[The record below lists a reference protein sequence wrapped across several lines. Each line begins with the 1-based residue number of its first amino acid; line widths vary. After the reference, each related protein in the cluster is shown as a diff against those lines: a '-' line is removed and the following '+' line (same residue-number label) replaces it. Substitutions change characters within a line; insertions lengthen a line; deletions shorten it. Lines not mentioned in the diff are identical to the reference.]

1 VSTTNYTQNKVPTSA
16 LVGIIILEEEWIRRK
31 PSMFHLKTI
40 GCDAY
45 VHIPKMNTSKLDV
58 KNKKCT
64 QWGIMIMLR
73 LIDSI
78 TFLQK
83 L

>member
-1 VSTTNYTQNKVPTSA
+1 MS
-16 LVGIIILEEEWIRRK
+16 
-31 PSMFHLKTI
+31 HLKTI
-40 GCDAY
+40 GCDTY
-45 VHIPKMNTSKLDV
+45 VHIPKKNRSKLDV
-58 KNKKCT
+58 KNQKCT
-64 QWGIMIMLR
+64 QWDIMIMLR

>member
-1 VSTTNYTQNKVPTSA
+1 LGRSCLQNRVPTSA

-31 PSMFHLKTI
+31 PSMSHLKTI

-45 VHIPKMNTSKLDV
+45 EHIPKRKKGLLDV
-58 KNKKCT
+58 KNKKCI
-64 QWGIMIMLR
+64 QWGIVIMLR
-73 LIDSI
+73 LTDSI

>member
-1 VSTTNYTQNKVPTSA
+1 MS
-16 LVGIIILEEEWIRRK
+16 
-31 PSMFHLKTI
+31 HLKTI
-40 GCDAY
+40 GCDTY
-45 VHIPKMNTSKLDV
+45 VHIPKKNRSKLDV

-64 QWGIMIMLR
+64 QWDIMIMLR

>member
-16 LVGIIILEEEWIRRK
+16 LVGIIILEEEWIKRK
-31 PSMFHLKTI
+31 PSTSHLKTI

-45 VHIPKMNTSKLDV
+45 VHIPKKNTSKLDV